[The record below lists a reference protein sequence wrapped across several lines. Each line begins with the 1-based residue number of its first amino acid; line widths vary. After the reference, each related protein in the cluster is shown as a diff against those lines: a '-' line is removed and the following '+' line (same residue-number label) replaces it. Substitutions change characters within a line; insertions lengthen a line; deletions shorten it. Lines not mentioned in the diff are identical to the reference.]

1 MASTVQSS
9 VTAPKPASAPAPAA
23 ADQSAMMA
31 WFDKNRKLVT
41 YGAVAIAV
49 LAVGG
54 WLFIETGKRK
64 ELAALEA
71 LDRARSAF
79 EAGNLP
85 VAATEFQR
93 VAQSFSGTEAG
104 YAAEL
109 AVNEVRLASG
119 QIQIA
124 ADELKK
130 FAERNPPAFYASGAW
145 SMRGGALENL
155 KKFDEAA
162 QSYAKAAELAQEDYR
177 KVDGLLSQARALR
190 LVGKDKEA
198 AAVLRGIV
206 SKFGRDVPGEAEAE
220 VRLAEWT
227 RGAL

>member
-1 MASTVQSS
+1 MASTVQST
-9 VTAPKPASAPAPAA
+9 VTTAKPAAVAQ
-23 ADQSAMMA
+23 DQSALMA
-31 WFDKNRKLVT
+31 WVDRNRKLVT
-41 YGAVAIAV
+41 YGAIAV
-49 LAVGG
+49 AVVAVGG

-79 EAGNLP
+79 ESGNLP

-93 VAQSFSGTEAG
+93 VAQTFSGTESG
-104 YAAEL
+104 YSAEL

-119 QIQIA
+119 QVQIA

-130 FAERNPPAFYASGAW
+130 FADKNPPAFYASGAW

-162 QSYAKAAELAQEDYR
+162 QSYAKAAELAQEDYL
-177 KVDGLLSQARALR
+177 KVDALLGQARSLR
-190 LVGKDKEA
+190 LAGNAKA
-198 AAVLRGIV
+198 AEDVLRGIV
-206 SKFGRDVPGEAEAE
+206 GKFGREVPGEAEAE

-227 RGAL
+227 KGAL

>member
-1 MASTVQSS
+1 MASTAQST
-9 VTAPKPASAPAPAA
+9 VTAPKPAPAA
-23 ADQSAMMA
+23 DGQPAMMA

-41 YGAVAIAV
+41 YGAGAIAV
-49 LAVGG
+49 LAIGG
-54 WLFIETGKRK
+54 WLFLETGKRK
-64 ELAALEA
+64 ELAAFEA

-85 VAATEFQR
+85 VASTEFQR
-93 VAQSFSGTEAG
+93 VAQSFSGTESG

-119 QIQIA
+119 QVQIA

-130 FAERNPPAFYASGAW
+130 FAEKNPPAFYASGAW

-155 KKFDEAA
+155 KKYDEAA
-162 QSYAKAAELAQEDYR
+162 PSYAKAADLAQEDYR
-177 KVDGLLSQARALR
+177 KVDALLGQARSLR
-190 LVGKDKEA
+190 LAGKQKEA
-198 AAVLRGIV
+198 TDVLRGIV
-206 SKFGRDVPGEAEAE
+206 SKFGREIPGVAEAE

-227 RGAL
+227 KGTL

>member
-1 MASTVQSS
+1 
-9 VTAPKPASAPAPAA
+9 
-23 ADQSAMMA
+23 MA

-41 YGAVAIAV
+41 YGAVAVAV

-54 WLFIETGKRK
+54 WLVFETGKRK

-79 EAGNLP
+79 ESGNLP

-93 VAQSFSGTEAG
+93 VAQTFSGTESG
-104 YAAEL
+104 YSAEL

-119 QIQIA
+119 QVQIA

-130 FAERNPPAFYASGAW
+130 FADKNPPVFYASGAW
-145 SMRGGALENL
+145 AMRGGALENL

-177 KVDGLLSQARALR
+177 KVDALLGEARALR
-190 LVGKDKEA
+190 LAGKAKPAED
-198 AAVLRGIV
+198 VLRGIV
-206 SKFGRDVPGEAEAE
+206 SKFGREVPGEAEAE

-227 RGAL
+227 KGTL

>member
-9 VTAPKPASAPAPAA
+9 VTAPKPASAE
-23 ADQSAMMA
+23 ADQSALMA
-31 WFDKNRKLVT
+31 WFEKNRKIVT
-41 YGAVAIAV
+41 YTAVAVAV
-49 LAVGG
+49 VAVGA
-54 WLFIETGKRK
+54 WLIIETGRRK
-64 ELAALEA
+64 EAAGLEA

-85 VAATEFQR
+85 VAAGEFQR

-109 AVNEVRLASG
+109 ALNEVRLASS
-119 QIQIA
+119 QTQIA

-155 KKFDEAA
+155 KKYDDAA
-162 QSYAKAAELAQEDYR
+162 QSYAKAAELAQESYR
-177 KVDGLLSQARALR
+177 KVDALLGQARSLR
-190 LVGKDKEA
+190 LAGKQKEA
-198 AAVLRGIV
+198 TDVLRGIIA
-206 SKFGRDVPGEAEAE
+206 KFGRDVPGEAEAE

-227 RGAL
+227 KGAL

>member
-1 MASTVQSS
+1 MASTVQST
-9 VTAPKPASAPAPAA
+9 VTTAKPSAVAG
-23 ADQSAMMA
+23 DQSALMA
-31 WFDKNRKLVT
+31 WVDRNRKLVT
-41 YGAVAIAV
+41 YGAVAVAV

-54 WLFIETGKRK
+54 WLFVETGKRK

-93 VAQSFSGTEAG
+93 VAQTFSGTESG
-104 YAAEL
+104 YSAEL

-119 QIQIA
+119 QVQIA

-130 FAERNPPAFYASGAW
+130 FADKNPPAFYASGAW
-145 SMRGGALENL
+145 SMRGGALEDL

-177 KVDGLLSQARALR
+177 KVDALLGQARSLR
-190 LVGKDKEA
+190 LAGKAKA
-198 AAVLRGIV
+198 AEDVLRGII
-206 SKFGRDVPGEAEAE
+206 SKFGREVPGEAEAE

-227 RGAL
+227 KGVL